1 MKVIDLKETM
11 YTAGEIARSSGI
23 SIRTIRFYD
32 EKGLLK
38 PAGYSKS
45 GYRLYNKES
54 AEELQKILMLKY
66 LGFSLDTISAII
78 KNNEKE
84 ELKESLKKQKK
95 LLQKKQEHI
104 KHIIDAVE
112 KLEKSNEGTEWDNI
126 MNVIG
131 LLTEREDIMNQYSN
145 DVNLQK
151 RINIHDKYSIN
162 KYGWHKWE
170 FDKLNIKENM
180 RILEIGCGNGMLW
193 KTNKDRIPNNV
204 TLILTDYSDGML
216 ENAKENILKDN
227 EKYFKDKNIS
237 FEFETAD
244 ADNFTIDQG
253 EFDIVLADHMLY
265 YVKERQALF
274 CKIKNILK
282 DNGRFIC
289 ATVGENHMLEL
300 RNLAIQFDNNLN
312 LSHEAV
318 SDAFSLENGEK
329 QLMTVFKNVQNI
341 NYEDSLIVDNCKA
354 IYDYIY
360 SVWGNTK
367 SIIDNTK
374 KSLMDFIEK
383 KLKKGPLYVTKCTGI
398 FICTK

>member
-1 MKVIDLKETM
+1 MKEKM
-11 YTAGEIARSSGI
+11 YTAGEIARSSGV

-32 EKGLLK
+32 KKGLLK
-38 PAGYSKS
+38 PSDYSEA
-45 GYRLYNKES
+45 GYRLYNKDSLET
-54 AEELQKILMLKY
+54 LQKILMLKY
-66 LGFSLDTISAII
+66 LGFSLDTISEII
-78 KNNEKE
+78 HNNENE
-84 ELKESLKKQKK
+84 ELRESLVKQKK

-104 KHIIDAVE
+104 KRIIDSVE
-112 KLEKSNEGTEWDNI
+112 KLEQSNEGAKWDNI

-131 LLTEREDIMNQYSN
+131 LLTEREDIMNQYST

-151 RINIHDKYSIN
+151 RINIHDKYSTN

-193 KTNKDRIPNNV
+193 KVNKDRIPNNITFV
-204 TLILTDYSDGML
+204 LTDYSDGML
-216 ENAKENILKDN
+216 ENAKENILKGN

-237 FEFETAD
+237 FSFEIAD
-244 ADNFTIDQG
+244 ADNFNMDKDK
-253 EFDIVLADHMLY
+253 FDVVLADHMLY

-274 CKIKNILK
+274 SKIKSILK

-300 RNLAIQFDNNLN
+300 RKLAIQFDYNLN
-312 LSHEAV
+312 LSHETV
-318 SDAFSLENGEK
+318 SDKFSLENGEN
-329 QLMTVFKNVQNI
+329 QLSKVFKSVKNI
-341 NYEDSLIVDNCKA
+341 NYEDSLIVDDSRA

-367 SIIDNTK
+367 AIIDNTK
-374 KSLMDFIEK
+374 KSLMDFIDK
-383 KLKKGPLYVTKCTGI
+383 KIKNGPLKVTKCTGI
-398 FICTK
+398 FICSK